1 MERSITRHPHA
12 AGTPLCRCTRCQRDR
27 VVLSALSPQ
36 LARVL
41 RQAIS
46 AR

>member
-1 MERSITRHPHA
+1 MERSTNSRSHA
-12 AGTPLCRCTRCQRDR
+12 VGAPLCRCSRCQRDR
-27 VVLSALSPQ
+27 VVLSALSPRF
-36 LARVL
+36 ARVL